1 VPSFL
6 KNTAGGKAISG
17 GALQPRGRRG
27 NTAQV
32 ASYWAG
38 GVEELGSY
46 ESIAGTVIVGSG
58 GQSAIT
64 FTGIP
69 ATYKHLQI
77 RGMIRGTG
85 EVRYQL
91 NGDTTANYAWKINMG
106 NNAVIDAGGQANA
119 NYSRFFVFQG
129 LTSTANSFGVFV
141 MDILDY
147 ANTNKFT
154 TTRVLYGEDDNS
166 NGEAG
171 LGSGLW
177 FNSSAVT
184 SITIYAAS
192 SNILEY
198 SHCALYGIKG

>member
-1 VPSFL
+1 MPSFL
-6 KNTAGGKAISG
+6 RTTAGGKAISG

-27 NTAQV
+27 NTAQI

-64 FTGIP
+64 FSSIP

-77 RGMIRGTG
+77 RGMIRGGG

-91 NGDTTANYAWKINMG
+91 NGDTTANYSFHTVMG
-106 NNAVIDAGGQANA
+106 NNSTAASSGGANQ
-119 NYSRFFVFQG
+119 NYSRFLVYQG
-129 LTSTANSFGVFV
+129 LTGTANSFGVFV

-154 TTRVLYGEDDNS
+154 TTRVLHGQDDNS
-166 NGEAG
+166 NGETG
-171 LGSGLW
+171 LSSGLW
-177 FNSSAVT
+177 FNSSAIT
-184 SITIYAAS
+184 SVTIYGAAS
-192 SNILEY
+192 NMLEY

>member
-1 VPSFL
+1 MPSFL

-27 NTAQV
+27 NTAQI

-58 GQSAIT
+58 GQAAIT

-77 RGMIRGTG
+77 RGMIRGGG
-85 EVRYQL
+85 EVRYRL
-91 NGDTTANYAWKINMG
+91 NGDTTANYSFHTVMG
-106 NNAVIDAGGQANA
+106 NNATADSGGGENQ
-119 NYSRFFVFQG
+119 NYSRFLVFQG
-129 LTSTANSFGVFV
+129 LTGTANSFGVFV

-154 TTRVLYGEDDNS
+154 TTRVLHGQDDNS
-166 NGEAG
+166 YGETG
-171 LGSGLW
+171 LSSGLW
-177 FNSSAVT
+177 FNSSAIT
-184 SITIYAAS
+184 SVTIYGAA
-192 SNILEY
+192 
-198 SHCALYGIKG
+198 